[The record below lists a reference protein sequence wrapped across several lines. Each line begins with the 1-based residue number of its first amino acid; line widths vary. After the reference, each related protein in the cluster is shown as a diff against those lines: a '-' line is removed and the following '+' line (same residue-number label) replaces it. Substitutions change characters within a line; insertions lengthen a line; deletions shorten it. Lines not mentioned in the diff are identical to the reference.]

1 MATRRK
7 TPDEP
12 LQKIRP
18 MLSPE
23 EREQRMI
30 GYAVDLAEKQLR
42 EGTASSQVITEYL
55 KRGSKKMEYEL
66 EKLRHENELLKVKTE
81 AIQSSQ
87 RTEEFY
93 QKVIDAMKVY
103 SGGGAQ

>member
-1 MATRRK
+1 MANRRQ
-7 TPDEP
+7 TAIEP
-12 LQKIRP
+12 HTKDRP

-23 EREQRMI
+23 AREQRMI

-55 KRGSKKMEYEL
+55 KRGSKKMEYEI
-66 EKLRHENELLKVKTE
+66 EKLRHENELLKAKTE

-93 QKVIDAMKVY
+93 QKVIDHMKLY
-103 SGGGAQ
+103 SGGGE

>member
-1 MATRRK
+1 MATRRQSAK
-7 TPDEP
+7 EP
-12 LQKIRP
+12 VQKDRP

-23 EREQRMI
+23 AREQRMI

-55 KRGSKKMEYEL
+55 KRGSKKQEYEL

-87 RTEEFY
+87 RSEEFY

-103 SGGGAQ
+103 SGGGVS